1 MKCHSTVCFNS
12 DLYRNISL
20 SEIRMSVHEECLYM
34 EYHFCSPSL
43 GGGIP
48 LVLLLD
54 TLGCLGVLGVLG
66 VEFSFCIEGGTVG
79 MASTVLVVW
88 LLRTAGCWST
98 GDSCGISGSP
108 VVSWESV
115 ETEFWLLCL
124 GLMKL
129 LFLLKHCPV
138 AGISTM

>member
-1 MKCHSTVCFNS
+1 MN
-12 DLYRNISL
+12 
-20 SEIRMSVHEECLYM
+20 ECLYT

-43 GGGIP
+43 WGGTP

-54 TLGCLGVLGVLG
+54 TLGCLGVLG

-79 MASTVLVVW
+79 MASTVLVAW
-88 LLRTAGCWST
+88 LLGTAGCWST
-98 GDSCGISGSP
+98 GVSCGISGST
-108 VVSWESV
+108 VVSWGSV
-115 ETEFWLLCL
+115 ETEFLSLCL

-129 LFLLKHCPV
+129 LFLLKHYPV